1 MSIPKTLLNG
11 TFAILLGGMVA
22 APPFASA
29 EQPGNPG
36 GPSQQGMQDG
46 KTDPA
51 MPDAKVDRD
60 GEGMRDAATPGDV
73 RPTDEPKT
81 ELQGKSDPADPKMK
95 GDGERMPDVASPPI
109 GGGNPEP
116 APDGKGGLGG
126 PGTKTGTE

>member
-1 MSIPKTLLNG
+1 MSISKTLLTG
-11 TFAILLGGMVA
+11 TFAILLGGIVTA
-22 APPFASA
+22 ASISRA

-36 GPSQQGMQDG
+36 GPTQEGMQDG

-60 GEGMRDAATPGDV
+60 GAGTPDVAAPRDAS
-73 RPTDEPKT
+73 RTDEPKT
-81 ELQGKSDPADPKMK
+81 ELQGKSDPVDPKTGK
-95 GDGERMPDVASPPI
+95 RMPDVASPPI

-126 PGTKTGTE
+126 PGTKTGDN